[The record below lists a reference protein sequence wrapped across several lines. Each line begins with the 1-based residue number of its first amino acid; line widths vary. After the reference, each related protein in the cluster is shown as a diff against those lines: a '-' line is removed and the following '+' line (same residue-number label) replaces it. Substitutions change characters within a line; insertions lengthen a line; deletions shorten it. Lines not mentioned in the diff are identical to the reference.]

1 MSMVDYLMEPE
12 AQFTVSQQVDG
23 WKTRSQSSMSFGCE
37 GFFGWEIVIQRCFFG
52 ASTGDLRF
60 LAKDKEPSSGVNFL
74 FYKLKKILNYPLM
87 YPFY

>member
-1 MSMVDYLMEPE
+1 MVDYLMEQE
-12 AQFTVSQQVDG
+12 AQFTVSQQVEEG
-23 WKTRSQSSMSFGCE
+23 KTRSQSSISFGCE
-37 GFFGWEIVIQRCFFG
+37 GFFGWAIVIQRCFFG

-60 LAKDKEPSSGVNFL
+60 FAKGKEYSSGVNFL